1 MISLFNRL
9 EMPLV
14 SVLAKMEREGINLDL
29 KSLKDFSVELE
40 GAAGLIQNEI
50 HKLAGLDFNI
60 SSPKN

>member
-1 MISLFNRL
+1 
-9 EMPLV
+9 MPLV

-50 HKLAGLDFNI
+50 HKLAGLDLIFLLQ
-60 SSPKN
+60 KN